1 MDNPT
6 SHQQMEDPALT
17 QSSSLL
23 HYSFCFRPRDRIF
36 FTFFWPSSGAM
47 SMHWSLKYA
56 SADWGVKPQKAHTI
70 ILFQLWSLDPCLEG
84 LRRLF
89 PGAEGEIT
97 ELVFKMGACH
107 YRHSQPSP
115 HQPFYVS
122 HLSHPESTVP
132 LWNPMQ
138 RLFFLVIDKLSL
150 IFCFHEGFLLKTS
163 LQAHY
168 SKLWCLQLIFNYSF
182 YAWRNGNTS

>member
-56 SADWGVKPQKAHTI
+56 SADCRVPGRIVTLVPSQVQKARSLSWYLKWVLVTI
-70 ILFQLWSLDPCLEG
+70 DLRSHHPITLFMFHISLTQKAPCHCG
-84 LRRLF
+84 
-89 PGAEGEIT
+89 T
-97 ELVFKMGACH
+97 QCKD
-107 YRHSQPSP
+107 
-115 HQPFYVS
+115 
-122 HLSHPESTVP
+122 ST
-132 LWNPMQ
+132 
-138 RLFFLVIDKLSL
+138 FLSL
-150 IFCFHEGFLLKTS
+150 TSSVSFFVFRMLSS

>member
-70 ILFQLWSLDPCLEG
+70 ILFGVLTHAWKGCDACS
-84 LRRLF
+84 F

-107 YRHSQPSP
+107 YRPSQPSP
-115 HQPFYVS
+115 HHPFYVS

-138 RLFFLVIDKLSL
+138 RLYFLVIDKLSL
-150 IFCFHEGFLLKTS
+150 IFCFQDAFFFTSS
-163 LQAHY
+163 LQ
-168 SKLWCLQLIFNYSF
+168 
-182 YAWRNGNTS
+182 